1 MVDFTGENI
10 GSYTCGIEKKK
21 SNRFE
26 DRPYFETKLYKCKKG
41 NRVLNENIDKIK
53 FPFYCTFEK
62 RNVFTQYVEIR
73 IGEVFYHHVDMPI
86 PQGGINYKLYDIT
99 EQTNKENL
107 VASTNSLDGMIENF
121 NINIVKGKLLLF
133 QK

>member
-53 FPFYCTFEK
+53 FPFGCTYYDVDK
-62 RNVFTQYVEIR
+62 DYNITGKLAKGIVFTNEEGRYILYNIDKQHKYNYVDSCTDLR
-73 IGEVFYHHVDMPI
+73 
-86 PQGGINYKLYDIT
+86 
-99 EQTNKENL
+99 NL
-107 VASTNSLDGMIENF
+107 ISAYY
-121 NINIVKGKLLLF
+121 INILKMKILLF